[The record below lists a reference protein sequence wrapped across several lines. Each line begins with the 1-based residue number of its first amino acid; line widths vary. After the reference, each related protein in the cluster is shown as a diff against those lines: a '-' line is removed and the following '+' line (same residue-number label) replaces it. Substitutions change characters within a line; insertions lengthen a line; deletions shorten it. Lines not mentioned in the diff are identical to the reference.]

1 MPGRGEQLRP
11 IEGNNQKY
19 MSGFFIAVLA
29 VAVVLGFMI
38 LIHEFGHYAVAKLL
52 GVRVEVF
59 SIGFGKRLLG
69 FRRGDTDYRISAI
82 PLGGYV
88 KMSGENPM
96 DERTGDP
103 GEFLSHPRWHR
114 FLIAIA
120 GPSMNILLAI
130 GLLTFVYMVHYEYP
144 AVLDE
149 PAVIGWVLPD
159 TPAAKAGIQI
169 GDRIARLDG
178 IENPTWKQVDPK
190 EALSPNQPLDVTIER
205 DGKSF
210 DKTIVPEAYGVNQMG
225 SAGWIA
231 KQPSVTVT
239 ELEPDMPAAK
249 AGIKLGDEI
258 LTVGGQPIPEIEAMI
273 ETLKRTQGKPVEIT
287 VRRDGQERTFT
298 LQPVLA
304 DVPGQQEK
312 RYRVGLGSL
321 PMKVSTLPLAAAF
334 RKSIEQNKEGSLLI
348 LELVRKM
355 LQGKISPKTIEG
367 PIGISRAAGE
377 AATEKGWT
385 PLMALTAAI
394 SLNLGIFNLLPIPI
408 LDGGVILL
416 LFFES
421 IMRRDISLQIKE
433 RIYQAAFVFLVLFA
447 VMVIYNDLA
456 KTLPGM
462 MQRLP

>member
-1 MPGRGEQLRP
+1 
-11 IEGNNQKY
+11 
-19 MSGFFIAVLA
+19 MSGFFIAVLS

-69 FRRGDTDYRISAI
+69 FRKGDTDYRISAI

-120 GPSMNILLAI
+120 GPFMNILLAI
-130 GLLTFVYMVHYEYP
+130 GLLTVVYMVRYEYP
-144 AVLDE
+144 AFWDK
-149 PAVIGWVLPD
+149 PAVIVGIKPD
-159 TPAAKAGIQI
+159 SPAAKTGIQRN
-169 GDRIARLDG
+169 DRIVRIDD
-178 IENPTWKQVDPK
+178 IQNPTWEQVYFK
-190 EALSPNQPLDVTIER
+190 VWLSPNQPLDLAIQR
-205 DGKSF
+205 DQQTVEKS
-210 DKTIVPEAYGVNQMG
+210 IVPVAVTTSQIG
-225 SAGWIA
+225 SAGWYA
-231 KQPSVTVT
+231 DESVIVGD
-239 ELEPDMPAAK
+239 LEPDMPAAK
-249 AGIKLGDEI
+249 AGIREGDRI
-258 LTVGGQPIPEIEAMI
+258 IAMDGKPLPSIDAMI
-273 ETLKRTQGKPVEIT
+273 ENLQQTKDKPVDLT
-287 VRRDGQERTFT
+287 VVRAGQPQQLDFRV
-298 LQPVLA
+298 QPVLA
-304 DVPGQQEK
+304 KTESASEK
-312 RYRVGLGSL
+312 RYRIGFQNT
-321 PMKVSTLPLAAAF
+321 PEMKVSRLPFGRALQ
-334 RKSIEQNKEGSLLI
+334 RSLDENKKSSVLI
-348 LELVRKM
+348 LQLVQKLVQRKVSM
-355 LQGKISPKTIEG
+355 RAISG
-367 PIGISRAAGE
+367 PIGIGQAAGE

-416 LFFES
+416 LFVES
-421 IMRRDISLQIKE
+421 LMRRDISLQIKE